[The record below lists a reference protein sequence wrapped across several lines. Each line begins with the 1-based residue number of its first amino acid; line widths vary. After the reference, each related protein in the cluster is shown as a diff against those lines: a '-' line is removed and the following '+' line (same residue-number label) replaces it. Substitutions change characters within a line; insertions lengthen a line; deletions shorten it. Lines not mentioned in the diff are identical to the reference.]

1 MPLHLRLA
9 TSADVPEMVDVYFS
23 AFASSPLTQI
33 VFPASS
39 PASRKLWT
47 DMLAEELNDPRA
59 HTAVVVDSPAPSS
72 STENDDGASPNGR
85 IIALAKWVSPSPD
98 PNITSVSTAPPRSI
112 WPSDGDPAFADE
124 FFTGITAKHAEI
136 MGDRPHWYLEL
147 IATRAEDQGRGAGG
161 MLMRWGLGLVGAEA
175 AFLEAM
181 EGAKALYG
189 RFGFVTVQRMDFVAP
204 DGRVLGQD
212 FMKMQDLFLI
222 TKLGAASASMEAE
235 NPLTRPK
242 PIKPKP
248 KPTGSGPNKP
258 KIALRDQDSQ
268 ARPTGLAPKPAQPQ
282 PKPRPRPIKFGGLNR
297 RQLVMVATMI
307 EVQ

>member
-1 MPLHLRLA
+1 MPLHLRPA
-9 TSADVPEMVDVYFS
+9 TSADVTEMVDVYFS

-33 VFPASS
+33 VFPELS

-47 DMLAEELNDPRA
+47 DMLAEELHDARA
-59 HTAVVVDSPAPSS
+59 HTAVVVDSPADSS
-72 STENDDGASPNGR
+72 PENDAGASPDGR
-85 IIALAKWVSPSPD
+85 IIAFAKWVAPSPVPD
-98 PNITSVSTAPPRSI
+98 ATSVPAPPPRSI
-112 WPSDGDPAFADE
+112 WPADGDPAFADE

-136 MGDRPHWYLEL
+136 MGGRPHWYLEL

-161 MLMRWGLGLVGAEA
+161 MLMRWGVGLVGAQA

-204 DGRVLGQD
+204 DGRVVGQD
-212 FMKMQDLFLI
+212 FMNLFLI
-222 TKLGAASASMEAE
+222 IKLGVAPVNMETGS
-235 NPLTRPK
+235 PSTRPKVVKPK

-258 KIALRDQDSQ
+258 KIALRDQD
-268 ARPTGLAPKPAQPQ
+268 
-282 PKPRPRPIKFGGLNR
+282 F
-297 RQLVMVATMI
+297 
-307 EVQ
+307 